1 MKKMKNLRIIIMKLI
16 LYNKIQFIIIIIVLN
31 CNYIYFLY
39 KYINIYII

>member
-1 MKKMKNLRIIIMKLI
+1 MKNLRIIIMKLI